1 MQQYP
6 EMEFKNH
13 KVSEAVC
20 AFRFDSSANN
30 WNIGLFSDYYN
41 AIKLDGFVQKQEQ
54 KPFEVSFEIKPNTP
68 IPAAQY
74 KEGEMRMVFL
84 NPKTNYAIILAGNY
98 ISFHSVGHYP
108 GWNVFMLGLIKP
120 FLSKYFDLNLGKG
133 LESVQMLYLNKFDID
148 QNENLHEY
156 VKLIPNLSDFGQGTE
171 VNHFSQSN
179 FTIEPNFQLFL
190 KTTFNIEPGSSVKSV
205 VLECS
210 CFAFNQENQ
219 YDWVALADGAHLKAT
234 EAFKQIIQPK
244 LANLIK

>member
-20 AFRFDSSANN
+20 AFRFDNSLNN
-30 WNIGLFSDYYN
+30 WNIGLFSQYYN
-41 AIKLDGFVQKQEQ
+41 AIKDDGFVEKQEQ
-54 KPFEVSFEIKPNTP
+54 KPFEVSFEIRPNN

-74 KEGEMRMVFL
+74 REGEMRMVFL

-98 ISFHSVGHYP
+98 ISFHAVGHYP
-108 GWNVFMLGLIKP
+108 GWKVFMPELIKP
-120 FLSKYFDLNLGKG
+120 FLEKYFMLGLGKG
-133 LESVQMLYLNKFDID
+133 LETVQM
-148 QNENLHEY
+148 
-156 VKLIPNLSDFGQGTE
+156 LIPNLKDFGQGTE
-171 VNHFSQSN
+171 IAHFSQSN

-190 KTTFNIEPGSSVKSV
+190 KTTFNIEPQSSVKNV

-210 CFAFNQENQ
+210 CYAYNQNNQ
-219 YDWVALADGAHLKAT
+219 YGWVALADGAHLKAT
-234 EAFKQIIQPK
+234 EAFKQIIQTK